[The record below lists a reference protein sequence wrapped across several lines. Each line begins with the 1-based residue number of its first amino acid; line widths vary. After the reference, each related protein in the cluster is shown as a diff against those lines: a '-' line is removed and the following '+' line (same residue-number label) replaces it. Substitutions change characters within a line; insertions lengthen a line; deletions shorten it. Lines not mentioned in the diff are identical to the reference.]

1 MLKMSPAGVF
11 HSQAVTCGTQVRGE
25 DLAFTANSNGR
36 SLVDRRNTRHTASQ
50 SSAVPVCPGYTSLLS
65 SACLLHARFHEDSVS
80 LGREGRAVPCA
91 QKPTALVR
99 GPLQNCRSSTKHR
112 LAARA
117 QAAMGRPAVGQ
128 QQEAPAERS
137 PL

>member
-1 MLKMSPAGVF
+1 M
-11 HSQAVTCGTQVRGE
+11 
-25 DLAFTANSNGR
+25 
-36 SLVDRRNTRHTASQ
+36 
-50 SSAVPVCPGYTSLLS
+50 
-65 SACLLHARFHEDSVS
+65 S

-137 PL
+137 PLQSSSLSTWAIRSVGGTRDTFHCVEEVTERSCCVGVGN